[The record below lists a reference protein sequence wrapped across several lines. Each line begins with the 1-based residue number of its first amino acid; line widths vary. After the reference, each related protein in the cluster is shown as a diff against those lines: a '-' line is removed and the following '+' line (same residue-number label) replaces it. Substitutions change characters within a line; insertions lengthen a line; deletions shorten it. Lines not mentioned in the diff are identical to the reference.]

1 MSKRLLPA
9 LHALIDS
16 AEGFGEPPDPLLA
29 YAELRAVL
37 SVVRAAKKVKP
48 YSKDW
53 QGRCEPI
60 WNALDRLD
68 RVGK

>member
-1 MSKRLLPA
+1 VR
-9 LHALIDS
+9 
-16 AEGFGEPPDPLLA
+16 
-29 YAELRAVL
+29 AELRAVL